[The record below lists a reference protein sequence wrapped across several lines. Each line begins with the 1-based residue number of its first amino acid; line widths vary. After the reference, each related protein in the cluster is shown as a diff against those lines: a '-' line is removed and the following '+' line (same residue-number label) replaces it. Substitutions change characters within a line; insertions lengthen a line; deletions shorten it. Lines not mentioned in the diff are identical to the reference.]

1 MIPFLEVA
9 HLPSS
14 SSFYSAIVQPLGLR
28 YIPDPEPEARSSSAS
43 EFSSAGAGRCITYGT
58 SSLPPTPVFQLRQV
72 SKPEA
77 SCIVLSAQSPAAV
90 TDFHRFSLRANP
102 DLVPATGLGQRTA
115 PETEES
121 RARIIDYDG
130 NTMEVVYTPP
140 SHSRYGDGSLRRTQ
154 STAAEASRI
163 LKWNYGVTASANA
176 PMTVTRRAETVEYEP
191 TAAKR
196 EPSSSGLSASTVMG
210 TLLGV
215 AAGAAAGAAI
225 TYSIVKQEHSRSSKH
240 GFEAPE
246 FTRRSTFPMAH
257 PSSAE
262 RPVPSYTEVEQGISK
277 MRLSNDYPLVDTRRP
292 PPEYIARYSHT
303 SPSRKSSSRVA
314 EDIGDDTR
322 SRHSSRSRHSHA
334 SVRTRSANPESRRP
348 LMITETEHR
357 SYAGSS
363 ASPSRY
369 ANPPPPSTASRGL
382 QRSHTFDVSD
392 RESYVSA
399 HSQRSDSTIR
409 PPPAPSA
416 AASHLL
422 ARSRA
427 GSRVVSTAVTM
438 PAQSQPQTPRALS
451 RTGSYMS
458 ARNVPLPPSVA
469 PSRVSSHH
477 PWNVPLP
484 PSHVGSTWDD
494 DAGSVAPS
502 ESISCVGSRRSGRSY
517 YA

>member
-14 SSFYSAIVQPLGLR
+14 TSFYSAIVQPLGLR
-28 YIPDPEPEARSSSAS
+28 YIPDPEPEAKSSSAS
-43 EFSSAGAGRCITYGT
+43 GFSSAGTGRCVTYGT
-58 SSLPPTPVFQLRQV
+58 SSLPPAPVFQLRQV
-72 SKPEA
+72 STPKP
-77 SCIVLSAQSPAAV
+77 SWIVLSARSPSSVA
-90 TDFHRFSLRANP
+90 DFHRFSLRANP
-102 DLVPATGLGQRTA
+102 DLVPATGLGHRTA

-121 RARIIDYDG
+121 RARVIDYDG
-130 NTMEVVYTPP
+130 NTMEVVYSPP
-140 SHSRYGDGSLRRTQ
+140 THSRYGEGSLLRTQ
-154 STAAEASRI
+154 STTAEASRI
-163 LKWNYGVTASANA
+163 LKWNYGVTASSNP
-176 PMTVTRRAETVEYEP
+176 PMTAARRPEAGQYAA
-191 TAAKR
+191 TAAKQ
-196 EPSSSGLSASTVMG
+196 EPSASGLSASTVMG

-215 AAGAAAGAAI
+215 AAGAAAGAAL
-225 TYSIVKQEHSRSSKH
+225 TYTMVKQEQSRSSRH
-240 GFEAPE
+240 AFEAPE
-246 FTRRSTFPMAH
+246 FARRSTFPMAH

-262 RPVPSYTEVEQGISK
+262 RPVPSYSQMEQVEHGISK
-277 MRLSNDYPLVDTRRP
+277 MGLSNDYTLVDARRS

-303 SPSRKSSSRVA
+303 TPSRKAKSRVA
-314 EDIGDDTR
+314 EDVGDDAR

-357 SYAGSS
+357 SHVGSS
-363 ASPSRY
+363 TSPSR
-369 ANPPPPSTASRGL
+369 
-382 QRSHTFDVSD
+382 D
-392 RESYVSA
+392 SYVSA

-416 AASHLL
+416 AASQLL

-427 GSRVVSTAVTM
+427 GSRVISTTVTM
-438 PAQSQPQTPRALS
+438 PAQSHPSTPRALS

-469 PSRVSSHH
+469 SSRVSSHH

-484 PSHVGSTWDD
+484 PSNVGSTWDD
-494 DAGSVAPS
+494 DTGSVAPS
-502 ESISCVGSRRSGRSY
+502 DSISCVGSRRSRSY